1 MEFITIISGSAIGS
15 GFILLVFKIVEKW
28 FDEIFTHNRLV
39 YIDRRALADEVI
51 RLCAEAKHTEFNI
64 KPRRYE
70 HVMFIT
76 NKVHVEDKKIGKI
89 MEEFAT
95 AWMLC
100 GRLESKQQILG
111 IDEETIIS
119 VCGHIKETARI
130 NCDELLKMIKKWK
143 N

>member
-15 GFILLVFKIVEKW
+15 GFILLFFKIVEKW
-28 FDEIFTHNRLV
+28 FDEIFAHNRLA
-39 YIDRRALADEVI
+39 YTDRRALADEVI
-51 RLCAEAKHTEFNI
+51 RLCSEAKHAEFNV
-64 KPRRYE
+64 KPRSYE
-70 HVMFIT
+70 HVMFIA
-76 NKVHVEDKKIGKI
+76 NKVRVEDEKVGKI

-100 GRLESKQQILG
+100 GQLQSKQQILG

-130 NCDELLKMIKKWK
+130 NYEELLRMIKKWK
-143 N
+143 K